1 MLNLVK
7 NESVKLLKRPSTY
20 IMIALIVV
28 GTILFGFLT
37 QWLHSNSKNESNN
50 DWKQGLQQDIELY
63 EQEYENT
70 NEEWYK
76 NWMESQIAINQYRIE
91 NDIPPSYVDYSMW
104 SFIDESSLMIT
115 FVGLFVIIIA
125 SGIVANEYSRGTI
138 KMLLVKPYKRWK
150 ILLSKYITINLY
162 SLFLLFVLI
171 VSGYIIGSILF
182 ENGSFS
188 EKTVIE
194 TYIQGGQDPIIT
206 TVGAQ
211 FVKGILLYLPSLL
224 IINTI
229 SFMLSTLFKNQSLA
243 VGVGIFVLF
252 LNSVLGAILFSL
264 LDRYEWFKYIIF
276 PHLDLQIYLYGN
288 NFYDLLT
295 LPFSLTILAV
305 YYIIFMV
312 LTFTY
317 FQKRDITF

>member
-150 ILLSKYITINLY
+150 ILLSKYITVIL
-162 SLFLLFVLI
+162 SLLFLLA
-171 VSGYIIGSILF
+171 ILF
-182 ENGSFS
+182 ITAAITGALFFGLGDTNAVYLTYENGQ
-188 EKTVIE
+188 VIE
-194 TYIQGGQDPIIT
+194 QSL
-206 TVGAQ
+206 
-211 FVKGILLYLPSLL
+211 LLYLIKLYVLS
-224 IINTI
+224 
-229 SFMLSTLFKNQSLA
+229 SVSTLLLATMAFMISAVFRTSGLA
-243 VGVGIFVLF
+243 VGISIFLLLVGPIVTSNLANHFEWTKYTLFANTDLMQYLEGTVLIDGMTLEFSLVILAIHLILF
-252 LNSVLGAILFSL
+252 LVISFYLF
-264 LDRYEWFKYIIF
+264 
-276 PHLDLQIYLYGN
+276 N
-288 NFYDLLT
+288 
-295 LPFSLTILAV
+295 
-305 YYIIFMV
+305 
-312 LTFTY
+312 
-317 FQKRDITF
+317 KRDVSA

>member
-37 QWLHSNSKNESNN
+37 QWLHSNSKNDSNN

-150 ILLSKYITINLY
+150 ILLSKYITVIL
-162 SLFLLFVLI
+162 SLLFLLA
-171 VSGYIIGSILF
+171 ILF
-182 ENGSFS
+182 ITAAITGALFFGLGDTNAVYLTYENGQ
-188 EKTVIE
+188 VIE
-194 TYIQGGQDPIIT
+194 QSL
-206 TVGAQ
+206 
-211 FVKGILLYLPSLL
+211 LLYLIKLYVLS
-224 IINTI
+224 
-229 SFMLSTLFKNQSLA
+229 SVSTLLLATMAFMISAVFRTSGLA
-243 VGVGIFVLF
+243 VGISIFLLLVGPIVTSNLANHFEWTKYTLFANTDLMQYLEGTVLMDGMTLEFSLVILAIHLILF
-252 LNSVLGAILFSL
+252 LAISFYLF
-264 LDRYEWFKYIIF
+264 
-276 PHLDLQIYLYGN
+276 N
-288 NFYDLLT
+288 
-295 LPFSLTILAV
+295 
-305 YYIIFMV
+305 
-312 LTFTY
+312 
-317 FQKRDITF
+317 KRDVSA

>member
-37 QWLHSNSKNESNN
+37 QWLHSNSKNDSNN

-150 ILLSKYITINLY
+150 ILLSKYITVIL
-162 SLFLLFVLI
+162 SLLFLLA
-171 VSGYIIGSILF
+171 ILF
-182 ENGSFS
+182 ITAAITGALFFGLGDTSAVYLTYENGQ
-188 EKTVIE
+188 VIE
-194 TYIQGGQDPIIT
+194 QSL
-206 TVGAQ
+206 
-211 FVKGILLYLPSLL
+211 LLYLIKLYVLS
-224 IINTI
+224 
-229 SFMLSTLFKNQSLA
+229 SVSTLLLATMAFMISAVFRTSGLA
-243 VGVGIFVLF
+243 VGISIFLLLVGPIVTSNLANHFEWTKYTLFANTDLMQYLEGTVLMDGMTLEFSLVILAIHLILF
-252 LNSVLGAILFSL
+252 LAISFYLF
-264 LDRYEWFKYIIF
+264 
-276 PHLDLQIYLYGN
+276 N
-288 NFYDLLT
+288 N
-295 LPFSLTILAV
+295 
-305 YYIIFMV
+305 
-312 LTFTY
+312 
-317 FQKRDITF
+317 RDVSA

>member
-37 QWLHSNSKNESNN
+37 QWLHSNSKNDSNN

-150 ILLSKYITINLY
+150 ILLSKYITVIL
-162 SLFLLFVLI
+162 SLLFLLA
-171 VSGYIIGSILF
+171 ILF
-182 ENGSFS
+182 ITAAITGALFFGLGDTNAVYLTYENGQ
-188 EKTVIE
+188 VIE
-194 TYIQGGQDPIIT
+194 QSL
-206 TVGAQ
+206 
-211 FVKGILLYLPSLL
+211 LLYLIKLYVLS
-224 IINTI
+224 
-229 SFMLSTLFKNQSLA
+229 SVSTLLLATMAFMISAVFRTSGLA
-243 VGVGIFVLF
+243 VGISIFLLLVGPIVTSNLANHFEWTKYTLFANTDLMQYLEGTVLMDGMTLEFSLVILAIHLILF
-252 LNSVLGAILFSL
+252 LAISFYLF
-264 LDRYEWFKYIIF
+264 
-276 PHLDLQIYLYGN
+276 N
-288 NFYDLLT
+288 N
-295 LPFSLTILAV
+295 
-305 YYIIFMV
+305 
-312 LTFTY
+312 
-317 FQKRDITF
+317 RDVSA

>member
-37 QWLHSNSKNESNN
+37 QWLHSNSKNDSNN

-150 ILLSKYITINLY
+150 ILLSKYITVIL
-162 SLFLLFVLI
+162 SLLFLLA
-171 VSGYIIGSILF
+171 ILF
-182 ENGSFS
+182 ITAAITGALFFGLGDTSAVYLTYENGQ
-188 EKTVIE
+188 VIE
-194 TYIQGGQDPIIT
+194 QSLLLYLIKLYVLSSVSTLLLATMAFMISAVFRTSGLAVGISIFLLLVGPIIT
-206 TVGAQ
+206 SNLANHFEWTKYTLFANTDLMQYLEGTVLIDGMTLE
-211 FVKGILLYLPSLL
+211 FSLVILAIHL
-224 IINTI
+224 ILFLAI
-229 SFMLSTLFKNQSLA
+229 SFYLF
-243 VGVGIFVLF
+243 
-252 LNSVLGAILFSL
+252 
-264 LDRYEWFKYIIF
+264 
-276 PHLDLQIYLYGN
+276 N
-288 NFYDLLT
+288 N
-295 LPFSLTILAV
+295 
-305 YYIIFMV
+305 
-312 LTFTY
+312 
-317 FQKRDITF
+317 RDVSA

>member
-7 NESVKLLKRPSTY
+7 NESIKLLKRPSTY

-37 QWLHSNSKNESNN
+37 QWLHSNSKNDSNN

-150 ILLSKYITINLY
+150 ILLSKYITVIL
-162 SLFLLFVLI
+162 SLLFLLA
-171 VSGYIIGSILF
+171 ILF
-182 ENGSFS
+182 ITAAITGALFFGLGDTNAVYLTYENGQ
-188 EKTVIE
+188 VIE
-194 TYIQGGQDPIIT
+194 QSLLLYLIKLYVLSSVSTLLLATMAFMISAVFRTSGLAVGISIFLLLVGPIIT
-206 TVGAQ
+206 SNLANHFEWTKYTLFANTDLMQYLEGTVLIDGMTLE
-211 FVKGILLYLPSLL
+211 FSLVILAIHL
-224 IINTI
+224 ILFLVI
-229 SFMLSTLFKNQSLA
+229 SFYLFN
-243 VGVGIFVLF
+243 
-252 LNSVLGAILFSL
+252 
-264 LDRYEWFKYIIF
+264 
-276 PHLDLQIYLYGN
+276 
-288 NFYDLLT
+288 
-295 LPFSLTILAV
+295 
-305 YYIIFMV
+305 
-312 LTFTY
+312 
-317 FQKRDITF
+317 KRDVSA

>member
-37 QWLHSNSKNESNN
+37 QWLHSNSKNDSNN

-150 ILLSKYITINLY
+150 ILLSKYITVIL
-162 SLFLLFVLI
+162 SLLFLLA
-171 VSGYIIGSILF
+171 ILF
-182 ENGSFS
+182 ITAAITGALFFGLGDTNAVYLTYENGQ
-188 EKTVIE
+188 VIE
-194 TYIQGGQDPIIT
+194 QSLLLYLIKLYVLSSVSTLLLATMAFMISAVFRTSGLAVGISIFLLLVGPIIT
-206 TVGAQ
+206 SNLANHFEWTKYTLFANTDLMQYLEGTVLIDGMTLE
-211 FVKGILLYLPSLL
+211 FSLVILAIHL
-224 IINTI
+224 ILFLAI
-229 SFMLSTLFKNQSLA
+229 SFYLF
-243 VGVGIFVLF
+243 
-252 LNSVLGAILFSL
+252 
-264 LDRYEWFKYIIF
+264 
-276 PHLDLQIYLYGN
+276 N
-288 NFYDLLT
+288 N
-295 LPFSLTILAV
+295 
-305 YYIIFMV
+305 
-312 LTFTY
+312 
-317 FQKRDITF
+317 RDVSA

>member
-37 QWLHSNSKNESNN
+37 QWLHSNSKNDSNN

-150 ILLSKYITINLY
+150 ILLSKYITVIL
-162 SLFLLFVLI
+162 SLLFLLA
-171 VSGYIIGSILF
+171 ILF
-182 ENGSFS
+182 ITAAITGALFFGLGDTSAVYLTYENGQ
-188 EKTVIE
+188 VIE
-194 TYIQGGQDPIIT
+194 QSL
-206 TVGAQ
+206 
-211 FVKGILLYLPSLL
+211 LLYLIKLYVLS
-224 IINTI
+224 
-229 SFMLSTLFKNQSLA
+229 SVSTLLLATMAFMISAVFRTSGLA
-243 VGVGIFVLF
+243 VGISIFLLLVGPIVTSNLANHFEWTKYTLFANTDLMQYLEGTVLIDGMTLEFSLVILAIHLILF
-252 LNSVLGAILFSL
+252 LAISFYLF
-264 LDRYEWFKYIIF
+264 
-276 PHLDLQIYLYGN
+276 N
-288 NFYDLLT
+288 N
-295 LPFSLTILAV
+295 
-305 YYIIFMV
+305 
-312 LTFTY
+312 
-317 FQKRDITF
+317 RDVSA

>member
-37 QWLHSNSKNESNN
+37 QWLHSNSKNDSNN

-150 ILLSKYITINLY
+150 ILLSKYITVIL
-162 SLFLLFVLI
+162 SLLFLLA
-171 VSGYIIGSILF
+171 ILF
-182 ENGSFS
+182 ITAAITGALFFGLGDTNAVYLTYENGQ
-188 EKTVIE
+188 VIE
-194 TYIQGGQDPIIT
+194 QSLLLYLIKLYVLSSVSTLLLATMAFMISAVFRTSGLAVGISIFLLLVGPIIT
-206 TVGAQ
+206 SNLANHFEWTKYTLFANTDLMQYLEGTVLMDGMTLE
-211 FVKGILLYLPSLL
+211 FSLVILAIHL
-224 IINTI
+224 ILFLAI
-229 SFMLSTLFKNQSLA
+229 SFYLF
-243 VGVGIFVLF
+243 
-252 LNSVLGAILFSL
+252 
-264 LDRYEWFKYIIF
+264 
-276 PHLDLQIYLYGN
+276 N
-288 NFYDLLT
+288 N
-295 LPFSLTILAV
+295 
-305 YYIIFMV
+305 
-312 LTFTY
+312 
-317 FQKRDITF
+317 RDVSA

>member
-150 ILLSKYITINLY
+150 ILLSKYITVIL
-162 SLFLLFVLI
+162 SLLFLLA
-171 VSGYIIGSILF
+171 ILF
-182 ENGSFS
+182 ITAAITGALFFGLGDTSAVYLTYENGQ
-188 EKTVIE
+188 VIE
-194 TYIQGGQDPIIT
+194 QSL
-206 TVGAQ
+206 
-211 FVKGILLYLPSLL
+211 LLYLIKLYVLS
-224 IINTI
+224 
-229 SFMLSTLFKNQSLA
+229 SVSTLLLATMAFMISAVFRTSGLA
-243 VGVGIFVLF
+243 VGISIFLLLVGPIVTSNLANHFEWTKYTLFANTDLMQYLEGTVLIDGMTLEFSLVILAIHLILF
-252 LNSVLGAILFSL
+252 LAISFYLF
-264 LDRYEWFKYIIF
+264 
-276 PHLDLQIYLYGN
+276 N
-288 NFYDLLT
+288 N
-295 LPFSLTILAV
+295 
-305 YYIIFMV
+305 
-312 LTFTY
+312 
-317 FQKRDITF
+317 RDVSA

>member
-37 QWLHSNSKNESNN
+37 QWLHSNSKNDSNN

-150 ILLSKYITINLY
+150 ILLSKYITVIL
-162 SLFLLFVLI
+162 SLLFLLA
-171 VSGYIIGSILF
+171 ILF
-182 ENGSFS
+182 ITAAITGALFFGLGDTNAVYLTYENGQ
-188 EKTVIE
+188 VIE
-194 TYIQGGQDPIIT
+194 QSLLLYLIKLYVLSSVSTLLLATMAFMISAVFRTSGLAVGISIFLLLVGPIIT
-206 TVGAQ
+206 SNLANHFEWTKYTLFANTDLMQYLEGTVLMDGMTLE
-211 FVKGILLYLPSLL
+211 FSLVILAIHL
-224 IINTI
+224 ILFLVI
-229 SFMLSTLFKNQSLA
+229 SFYLFN
-243 VGVGIFVLF
+243 
-252 LNSVLGAILFSL
+252 
-264 LDRYEWFKYIIF
+264 
-276 PHLDLQIYLYGN
+276 
-288 NFYDLLT
+288 
-295 LPFSLTILAV
+295 
-305 YYIIFMV
+305 
-312 LTFTY
+312 
-317 FQKRDITF
+317 KRDVSA

>member
-150 ILLSKYITINLY
+150 ILLSKYITVIL
-162 SLFLLFVLI
+162 SLLFLLA
-171 VSGYIIGSILF
+171 ILF
-182 ENGSFS
+182 ITAAITGALFFGLGDTNAVYLTYENGQ
-188 EKTVIE
+188 VIE
-194 TYIQGGQDPIIT
+194 QSLLLYLIKLYVLSSVSTLLLATMAFMISAVFRTSGLAVGISIFLLLVGPIIT
-206 TVGAQ
+206 SNLANHFEWTKYTLFANTDLMQYLEGTVLIDGMTLE
-211 FVKGILLYLPSLL
+211 FSLVILAIHL
-224 IINTI
+224 ILFLAI
-229 SFMLSTLFKNQSLA
+229 SFYLF
-243 VGVGIFVLF
+243 
-252 LNSVLGAILFSL
+252 
-264 LDRYEWFKYIIF
+264 
-276 PHLDLQIYLYGN
+276 N
-288 NFYDLLT
+288 N
-295 LPFSLTILAV
+295 
-305 YYIIFMV
+305 
-312 LTFTY
+312 
-317 FQKRDITF
+317 RDVSA

>member
-150 ILLSKYITINLY
+150 ILLSKYITVIL
-162 SLFLLFVLI
+162 SLLFLLA
-171 VSGYIIGSILF
+171 ILF
-182 ENGSFS
+182 ITAAITGALFFGLGDTNAVYLTYENGQ
-188 EKTVIE
+188 VIE
-194 TYIQGGQDPIIT
+194 QSL
-206 TVGAQ
+206 
-211 FVKGILLYLPSLL
+211 LLYLIKLYVLS
-224 IINTI
+224 
-229 SFMLSTLFKNQSLA
+229 SVSTLLLATMAFMISAVFRTSGLA
-243 VGVGIFVLF
+243 VGISIFLLLVGPIVTSNLANHFEWTKYTLFANTDLMQYLEGTVLIDGMTLEFSLVILAIHLILF
-252 LNSVLGAILFSL
+252 LAISFYLF
-264 LDRYEWFKYIIF
+264 
-276 PHLDLQIYLYGN
+276 N
-288 NFYDLLT
+288 N
-295 LPFSLTILAV
+295 
-305 YYIIFMV
+305 
-312 LTFTY
+312 
-317 FQKRDITF
+317 RDVSA

>member
-7 NESVKLLKRPSTY
+7 NESIKLLKRPSTY

-37 QWLHSNSKNESNN
+37 QWLHSNSKNDSNN

-150 ILLSKYITINLY
+150 ILLSKYITVIL
-162 SLFLLFVLI
+162 SLLFLLA
-171 VSGYIIGSILF
+171 ILF
-182 ENGSFS
+182 ITAAITGALFFGLGDTNAVYLTYENGQ
-188 EKTVIE
+188 VIE
-194 TYIQGGQDPIIT
+194 QSLLLYLIKLYVLSSVSTLLLATMAFMISAVFRTSGLAVGISIFLLLVGPIIT
-206 TVGAQ
+206 SNLANHFEWTKYTLFANTDLMQYLEGTVLMDGMTLE
-211 FVKGILLYLPSLL
+211 FSLVILAIHL
-224 IINTI
+224 ILFLVI
-229 SFMLSTLFKNQSLA
+229 SFYLFN
-243 VGVGIFVLF
+243 
-252 LNSVLGAILFSL
+252 
-264 LDRYEWFKYIIF
+264 
-276 PHLDLQIYLYGN
+276 
-288 NFYDLLT
+288 
-295 LPFSLTILAV
+295 
-305 YYIIFMV
+305 
-312 LTFTY
+312 
-317 FQKRDITF
+317 KRDVSA

>member
-37 QWLHSNSKNESNN
+37 QWLHSNSKNDSNN

-150 ILLSKYITINLY
+150 ILLSKYITVIL
-162 SLFLLFVLI
+162 SLLFLLA
-171 VSGYIIGSILF
+171 ILF
-182 ENGSFS
+182 ITAAITGALFFGLGDTSAVYLTYENGQ
-188 EKTVIE
+188 VIE
-194 TYIQGGQDPIIT
+194 QSLLLYLIKLYVLSSVSTLLLATMAFMISAVFRTSGLAVGISIFLLLVGPIIT
-206 TVGAQ
+206 SNLANHFEWTKYTLFANTDLMQYLEGTVLMDGMTLE
-211 FVKGILLYLPSLL
+211 FSLVILAIHL
-224 IINTI
+224 ILFLAI
-229 SFMLSTLFKNQSLA
+229 SFYLF
-243 VGVGIFVLF
+243 
-252 LNSVLGAILFSL
+252 
-264 LDRYEWFKYIIF
+264 
-276 PHLDLQIYLYGN
+276 N
-288 NFYDLLT
+288 N
-295 LPFSLTILAV
+295 
-305 YYIIFMV
+305 
-312 LTFTY
+312 
-317 FQKRDITF
+317 RDVSA

>member
-37 QWLHSNSKNESNN
+37 QWLHSNSKNDSNN

-150 ILLSKYITINLY
+150 ILLSKYITVIL
-162 SLFLLFVLI
+162 SLLFLLA
-171 VSGYIIGSILF
+171 ILF
-182 ENGSFS
+182 ITAAITGALFFGLGDTNAVYLTYENGQ
-188 EKTVIE
+188 VIE
-194 TYIQGGQDPIIT
+194 QSL
-206 TVGAQ
+206 
-211 FVKGILLYLPSLL
+211 LLYLIKLYVLS
-224 IINTI
+224 
-229 SFMLSTLFKNQSLA
+229 SVSTLLLATMAFMISAVFRTSGLA
-243 VGVGIFVLF
+243 VGISIFLLLVGPIVTSNLANHFEWTKYTLFANTDLMQYLEGTVLIDGMTLEFSLVILAIHLILF
-252 LNSVLGAILFSL
+252 LAISFYLF
-264 LDRYEWFKYIIF
+264 
-276 PHLDLQIYLYGN
+276 N
-288 NFYDLLT
+288 N
-295 LPFSLTILAV
+295 
-305 YYIIFMV
+305 
-312 LTFTY
+312 
-317 FQKRDITF
+317 RDVSA

>member
-150 ILLSKYITINLY
+150 ILLSKYITVIL
-162 SLFLLFVLI
+162 SLLFLLA
-171 VSGYIIGSILF
+171 ILF
-182 ENGSFS
+182 ITAAITGALFFGLGDTSAVYLTYENGQ
-188 EKTVIE
+188 VIE
-194 TYIQGGQDPIIT
+194 QSL
-206 TVGAQ
+206 
-211 FVKGILLYLPSLL
+211 LLYLIKLYVLS
-224 IINTI
+224 
-229 SFMLSTLFKNQSLA
+229 SVSTLLLATMAFMISAVFRTSGLA
-243 VGVGIFVLF
+243 VGISIFLLLVGPIVTSNLANHIEWTKYTLFANTDLMQYLEGTVLMDGMTLEFSLVILAIHLILF
-252 LNSVLGAILFSL
+252 LAISFYLF
-264 LDRYEWFKYIIF
+264 
-276 PHLDLQIYLYGN
+276 N
-288 NFYDLLT
+288 N
-295 LPFSLTILAV
+295 
-305 YYIIFMV
+305 
-312 LTFTY
+312 
-317 FQKRDITF
+317 RDVSA

>member
-37 QWLHSNSKNESNN
+37 QWLHSNSKNDSNN

-150 ILLSKYITINLY
+150 ILLSKYITVIL
-162 SLFLLFVLI
+162 SLLFFARD
-171 VSGYIIGSILF
+171 IIYYSS
-182 ENGSFS
+182 NYRS
-188 EKTVIE
+188 
-194 TYIQGGQDPIIT
+194 
-206 TVGAQ
+206 
-211 FVKGILLYLPSLL
+211 
-224 IINTI
+224 
-229 SFMLSTLFKNQSLA
+229 
-243 VGVGIFVLF
+243 
-252 LNSVLGAILFSL
+252 
-264 LDRYEWFKYIIF
+264 
-276 PHLDLQIYLYGN
+276 
-288 NFYDLLT
+288 
-295 LPFSLTILAV
+295 TILWAW
-305 YYIIFMV
+305 
-312 LTFTY
+312 
-317 FQKRDITF
+317 

>member
-7 NESVKLLKRPSTY
+7 NESIKLLKRPSTY

-37 QWLHSNSKNESNN
+37 QWLHSNSKNDSNN

-150 ILLSKYITINLY
+150 ILLSKYITVIL
-162 SLFLLFVLI
+162 SLLFLLA
-171 VSGYIIGSILF
+171 ILF
-182 ENGSFS
+182 ITAAITGALFFGLGDTNAVYLTYENGQ
-188 EKTVIE
+188 VIE
-194 TYIQGGQDPIIT
+194 QSLLLYLIKLYVLSSVSTLLLATMAFMISAVFRTSGLAVGISIFLLLVGPIIT
-206 TVGAQ
+206 SNLANHFEWTKYTLFANTDLMQYLEGTVLMDGMTLE
-211 FVKGILLYLPSLL
+211 FSLVILAIHL
-224 IINTI
+224 ILFLAI
-229 SFMLSTLFKNQSLA
+229 SFYLF
-243 VGVGIFVLF
+243 
-252 LNSVLGAILFSL
+252 
-264 LDRYEWFKYIIF
+264 
-276 PHLDLQIYLYGN
+276 N
-288 NFYDLLT
+288 N
-295 LPFSLTILAV
+295 
-305 YYIIFMV
+305 
-312 LTFTY
+312 
-317 FQKRDITF
+317 RDVSA